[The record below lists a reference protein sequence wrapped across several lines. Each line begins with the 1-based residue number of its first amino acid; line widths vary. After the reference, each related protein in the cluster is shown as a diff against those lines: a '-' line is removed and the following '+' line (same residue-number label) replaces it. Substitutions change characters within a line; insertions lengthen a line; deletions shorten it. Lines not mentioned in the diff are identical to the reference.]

1 MTLIKCAVIFIKEQV
16 REPIGVFWAFGAPLA
31 YIAMFAN
38 SMHTSI
44 DQATFFR
51 QVGLCL
57 AYIAL
62 TTSVFN
68 FGLYLV
74 GRRES
79 GFVRTFLTDP
89 HRRHRFLGAQFLAS
103 FVMALGYGAVFLTLT
118 SWILMPMQF
127 TQLLSFYFLYACV
140 CAFFMFGAIVIAAL
154 PFTFQ
159 AASSS
164 LSIFVTVSIVAGLSS
179 RDVQYLGL
187 SAEMI
192 NPFALAGKLISGA
205 TLLTWLPAV
214 STHAVLLLAAGFY
227 GIAHQRLNP
236 QWSNR

>member
-1 MTLIKCAVIFIKEQV
+1 MSLIKSAMIFIKEQV

-31 YIAMFAN
+31 YIAMFAS
-38 SMHTSI
+38 SMHTRI

-103 FVMALGYGAVFLTLT
+103 FVMALGYGAAFLALT
-118 SWILMPMQF
+118 SAILMPIQF
-127 TQLLSFYFLYACV
+127 TQLLTFYLLYACV
-140 CAFFMFGAIVIAAL
+140 CALFMFGAIVISAL
-154 PFTFQ
+154 PLTFQ
-159 AASSS
+159 AASSA

-192 NPFALAGKLISGA
+192 NPFALAGKLISG
-205 TLLTWLPAV
+205 TTSLTWLPAA
-214 STHAVLLLAAGFY
+214 SAHAMLLLVAGFY

>member
-1 MTLIKCAVIFIKEQV
+1 MSLIRSATIFIKEQV

-31 YIAMFAN
+31 YMAMFVN
-38 SMHTSI
+38 SMHTRI
-44 DQATFFR
+44 DQTTFFR

-103 FVMALGYGAVFLTLT
+103 FAMALGYGAAFLAL
-118 SWILMPMQF
+118 SSAILMPMQF
-127 TQLLSFYFLYACV
+127 KQLLNFYFLYACV
-140 CAFFMFGAIVIAAL
+140 CALFMFGAILVSAL
-154 PFTFQ
+154 PLTFQ

-179 RDVQYLGL
+179 RDVQYLGF

-192 NPFALAGKLISGA
+192 NPFALAGKLISGTTSLA
-205 TLLTWLPAV
+205 WLPAV
-214 STHAVLLLAAGFY
+214 STHAVLLIVAGFY

>member
-1 MTLIKCAVIFIKEQV
+1 MSLIKSALIFIKEQV

-38 SMHTSI
+38 SIHTRI
-44 DQATFFR
+44 DQPTFFR

-62 TTSVFN
+62 TTSAFN

-79 GFVRTFLTDP
+79 GFVRTFLTDSQ
-89 HRRHRFLGAQFLAS
+89 RRHRFLRAQFLAS
-103 FVMALGYGAVFLTLT
+103 FVMALGYGAAFLALT
-118 SWILMPMQF
+118 SAILMPMQF
-127 TQLLSFYFLYACV
+127 TQLLSFYVLYACV
-140 CAFFMFGAIVIAAL
+140 CALFMFGAIAVAAL
-154 PFTFQ
+154 PLTFQ

-179 RDVQYLGL
+179 HDVQYLGL

-192 NPFALAGKLISGA
+192 NPFALAGKLISGTTSWA
-205 TLLTWLPAV
+205 WLPAV
-214 STHAVLLLAAGFY
+214 SIHAVLLIAAGYY
-227 GIAHQRLNP
+227 GIAHQQLNP
-236 QWSNR
+236 RWSSR

>member
-1 MTLIKCAVIFIKEQV
+1 MSLIKSAAIFVKEQV

-31 YIAMFAN
+31 YMAMFAN
-38 SMHTSI
+38 SPRTQI
-44 DQATFFR
+44 DQTTLLR
-51 QVGLCL
+51 LVGLCL

-103 FVMALGYGAVFLTLT
+103 LVMALGYGAAFLTLT
-118 SWILMPMQF
+118 STILMPVPF
-127 TQLLSFYFLYACV
+127 TQLVCFYSLYACV
-140 CAFFMFGAIVIAAL
+140 CVLFMFGAIVVAAL
-154 PFTFQ
+154 PLTFQ

-164 LSIFVTVSIVAGLSS
+164 LSIFVTICVVAGLSS
-179 RDVQYLGL
+179 RDVQYFGVP
-187 SAEMI
+187 AEMV
-192 NPFALAGKLISGA
+192 NPFALAGKLISG
-205 TLLTWLPAV
+205 TTSLMWLPAV
-214 STHAVLLLAAGFY
+214 SVHAVLLIASGFF